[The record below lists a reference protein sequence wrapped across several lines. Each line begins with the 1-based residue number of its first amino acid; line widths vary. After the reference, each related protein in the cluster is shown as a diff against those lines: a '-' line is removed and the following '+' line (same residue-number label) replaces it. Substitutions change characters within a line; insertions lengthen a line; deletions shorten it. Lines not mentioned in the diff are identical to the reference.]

1 MLRWILKQ
9 LVLHACC
16 CVDDNR
22 LETAADFHFISIWKN
37 TETINAVKWHPPP
50 KSTLVPT
57 AAFSAGGYKL
67 WNHFSHF
74 HQLIPLSAS
83 SSCVVTFPPPSL
95 FLFLFSTLFDLLLH
109 LHYAPLDNCVLVSMR
124 LCFVFFPCM
133 LCCTWKSPSLSLS
146 LSLSVFLSADHS
158 ITLETCRQA
167 ARELHTS
174 LRKTV
179 MLYTT
184 VSKRQ

>member
-1 MLRWILKQ
+1 MPLS
-9 LVLHACC
+9 
-16 CVDDNR
+16 D
-22 LETAADFHFISIWKN
+22 T
-37 TETINAVKWHPPP
+37 P

-57 AAFSAGGYKL
+57 AAFFKAGGYKL

-74 HQLIPLSAS
+74 HSSRFSLPPRVLLACCYFSATKFIP
-83 SSCVVTFPPPSL
+83 VTF
-95 FLFLFSTLFDLLLH
+95 
-109 LHYAPLDNCVLVSMR
+109 LDALRPFCCTFTARRSITVCSSVTVSMR
-124 LCFVFFPCM
+124 LCFVFFPCV
-133 LCCTWKSPSLSLS
+133 LCYTKSPSLSRS
-146 LSLSVFLSADHS
+146 LSADHS

-184 VSKRQ
+184 VSKRQCVG

>member
-37 TETINAVKWHPPP
+37 TETINAIKWHPPS
-50 KSTLVPT
+50 KVHACT
-57 AAFSAGGYKL
+57 Y
-67 WNHFSHF
+67 
-74 HQLIPLSAS
+74 
-83 SSCVVTFPPPSL
+83 SCVFCRRIQTVKSFFSLSQFSLSPRPPRV
-95 FLFLFSTLFDLLLH
+95 LLLFRH
-109 LHYAPLDNCVLVSMR
+109 QVYSCFFSRRSLTFCCTFTMRRSITVCSFLCVSVL
-124 LCFVFFPCM
+124 FFFPA
-133 LCCTWKSPSLSLS
+133 CCAVLERVLLS